1 MAYRLTHPDSTQAIE
16 VDASMVSTY
25 TSQGWET
32 APTAKDPEP
41 DPAPVVT
48 VLDAPKKP
56 AKK

>member
-32 APTAKDPEP
+32 APTAPEP
-41 DPAPVVT
+41 PAPAEPVVT
-48 VLDAPKKP
+48 DLEPKKP